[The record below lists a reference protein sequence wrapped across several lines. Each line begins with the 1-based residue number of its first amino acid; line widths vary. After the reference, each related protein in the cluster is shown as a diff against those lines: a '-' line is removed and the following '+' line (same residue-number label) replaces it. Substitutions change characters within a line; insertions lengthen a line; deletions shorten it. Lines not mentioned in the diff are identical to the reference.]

1 MPNTSTGFNFLG
13 QPFPNFSVRNDRVF
27 DNLRVRMPNTFKAPP
42 AGPQL
47 INPNIPDPAVADPV
61 FPSDFYGSND
71 PDTNPTLTNG
81 VAQAGA
87 LVYSTTPILNS
98 GGTGP
103 ATDGC
108 FDGRNHLYFSDGNQW
123 IPLANCLPRDAKD
136 LVCDGPQ
143 YAEAYNDPTFIPI
156 PITVTDNWQVV
167 PLDNSQ
173 LSSNCFEVDV
183 KENEI
188 TYTGEAPIVAKVVVS
203 VSWNDVQSTLDT
215 DSLFLGVGIGGADPA
230 DNLIQKGQINL
241 GVNQQP
247 RNVTVSGL
255 VSLDGD
261 PKTLTVQIRNEGG
274 TGYAVNLQFLNISV
288 MRVGA

>member
-108 FDGRNHLYFSDGNQW
+108 FDGRNHLYFSDGSQW

-143 YAEAYNDPTFIPI
+143 YAEAYDDPTFS
-156 PITVTDNWQVV
+156 PITITDNWQVV

-203 VSWNDVQSTLDT
+203 ASWDLTGNVNNNQT
-215 DSLFLGVGIGGADPA
+215 LFLGVGIGGADPA
-230 DNLIQKGQINL
+230 DNLIQKGYDLLNK
-241 GVNQQP
+241 P
-247 RNVTVSGL
+247 RNVTISGL

-261 PKTLTVQIRNEGG
+261 PKTLTVQIKRSSSGG
-274 TGYAVNLQFLNISV
+274 DPDMEFKYLNISV